1 MWDLKRNDTIELI
14 YKTETDSQP
23 QRMNLWFPGGR
34 MGARDGQRLWDRHVH
49 IVVFKMNNQQGPT
62 VYTGNSSQC
71 CVTAWMGGEFAGE
84 CMYVYVWL
92 SPFAVSLKLSQHC

>member
-62 VYTGNSSQC
+62 VQHENTDQC
-71 CVTAWMGGEFAGE
+71 YVAAQMGREFGGEWRHA
-84 CMYVYVWL
+84 C
-92 SPFAVSLKLSQHC
+92 VSMHS